1 MKGNLKGQIVFEF
14 VIASLILF
22 SVIIYAISF
31 IAGDFNA
38 RHGRFLSD
46 RLESNAIRV
55 SNLLLSDHRGIGI
68 VDVWPNLNQ
77 VMMNDLVVKKCGD
90 YPSLQ
95 DSLGLRE
102 ESPYVTYI
110 HFNITVADES
120 TTYVN
125 CGREP
130 PEDVGKAVVTRYAL
144 SPSKKVAKI
153 GVTVW

>member
-1 MKGNLKGQIVFEF
+1 MKGQVVFEF

-22 SVIIYAISF
+22 SVIVYTISF
-31 IAGDFNA
+31 IAGDFNT

-55 SNLLLSDHRGIGI
+55 SNLLLSNHKDIGI
-68 VDVWPNLNQ
+68 VEVWPQVNQ
-77 VMMNDLVVKKCGD
+77 GMINDLMDECND

-95 DSLGLRE
+95 ESLGLRE

-110 HFNITVADES
+110 HFNITVADDS

-130 PEDVGKAVVTRYAL
+130 PEGIGKAVVTRYAL
-144 SPSKKVAKI
+144 SPSKNTIARI